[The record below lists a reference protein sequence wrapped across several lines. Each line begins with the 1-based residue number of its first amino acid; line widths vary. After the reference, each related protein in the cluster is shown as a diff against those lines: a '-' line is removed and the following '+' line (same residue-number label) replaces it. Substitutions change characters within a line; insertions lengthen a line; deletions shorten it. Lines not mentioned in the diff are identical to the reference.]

1 MVSPSTGTK
10 AALYVDR
17 IGYEVF
23 PEVEPGAPYVSAPA
37 DETGLKYRAE
47 RKTFQG
53 ADATAEH
60 AQNFVKQVRIGTK
73 GAVDEMV
80 GQTAT
85 AACHL
90 GTIAA
95 KVGRT
100 LHWNAEKE
108 EFEDDAEASRLL
120 TRDLRKPYD
129 LKCAVCPE
137 SLS

>member
-1 MVSPSTGTK
+1 
-10 AALYVDR
+10 VDR

-23 PEVEPGAPYVSAPA
+23 PEVEPGAPYATAPS
-37 DETGLKYRAE
+37 DESGLKYRAE
-47 RKTFQG
+47 RKAFQG

-80 GQTAT
+80 GHTAT

-108 EFEDDAEASRLL
+108 DFENDPEASKLL
-120 TRDLRKPYD
+120 ARELRKPYD
-129 LKCAVCPE
+129 LIRI
-137 SLS
+137 

>member
-1 MVSPSTGTK
+1 
-10 AALYVDR
+10 VDR

-23 PEVEPGAPYVSAPA
+23 PEPEPGAPYAALA
-37 DETGLKYRAE
+37 DESGIKYRAE

-60 AQNFVKQVRIGTK
+60 AQNFVKQLRTGTK

-80 GQTAT
+80 GHTAT

-108 EFEDDAEASRLL
+108 DFENDAEASRLL
-120 TRDLRKPYD
+120 TRELRKPYD
-129 LKCAVCPE
+129 LIRI
-137 SLS
+137 